1 MARSEIRRGCLLSWA
16 DEVEKEEQEQEEA
29 TQAHQTHKPN
39 PFGSARPR
47 EVVLQERGIDWR
59 TTDQDLLHPPS
70 SNPNRI
76 NKRCNEK
83 PRKEIISAAPAS
95 TPARS
100 QVQIPAP
107 PILVGHCN
115 RIPLRCPPK
124 NGILKWVEKPCI
136 SPNIKQGG
144 SNRFEAEKENVV
156 HKQRPQRDYRSAKSS
171 EPRTHKAPCLNLR
184 QQNKVPHG
192 DDNGK
197 SDKKEECSTKTKRG
211 QQKRRRRHS
220 VASKKDGTAS
230 FQELW
235 NSRLPSCVP
244 AVIDLKKMKPSDES
258 QKSTS
263 VAASECGKAR
273 VGQITAMKK
282 TGFGLNSRK
291 RRIRTTN
298 QER

>member
-1 MARSEIRRGCLLSWA
+1 MARNEIRRGCLLSWA

-59 TTDQDLLHPPS
+59 TIDQDLLQPPS

-76 NKRCNEK
+76 NKRRNDK
-83 PRKEIISAAPAS
+83 PRKEIISSAPAS
-95 TPARS
+95 TLTRS

-115 RIPLRCPPK
+115 QIPLRCPPT
-124 NGILKWVEKPCI
+124 NGILKWVQKPCI
-136 SPNIKQGG
+136 SPNIKRGG
-144 SNRFEAEKENVV
+144 LNRFEAEKENVF
-156 HKQRPQRDYRSAKSS
+156 HKQRPQRDYHGAKSS
-171 EPRTHKAPCLNLR
+171 EPKTHKGPCLNLR
-184 QQNKVPHG
+184 QQSKVAHG
-192 DDNGK
+192 DDDCK
-197 SDKKEECSTKTKRG
+197 SDKKGNVVLKPSVANR
-211 QQKRRRRHS
+211 RRRRHS
-220 VASKKDGTAS
+220 VASIKEGTAS

-235 NSRLPSCVP
+235 DSRLPSCVP
-244 AVIDLKKMKPSDES
+244 AVIHVKKMKPSDES

-282 TGFGLNSRK
+282 KGFESH
-291 RRIRTTN
+291 
-298 QER
+298 